1 MRIVTDENGH
11 RIVVIPDII
20 FKSKRNIRWSEVE
33 KYLQKN
39 VGQIITIAETNDIVY
54 IGKNFPDEF
63 KGSNYTRSLK
73 NAIAKVKANAAQ
85 GIPEML
91 AIATEKRFNP
101 NKKDRHSSD
110 AGKGWYYYTTR
121 FALPIYDN
129 EIKTDVYNIY
139 SACLLVNCTAFGK
152 FYLYDLVDIKREA
165 STPLKNYII
174 AEW

>member
-1 MRIVTDENGH
+1 
-11 RIVVIPDII
+11 
-20 FKSKRNIRWSEVE
+20 
-33 KYLQKN
+33 
-39 VGQIITIAETNDIVY
+39 
-54 IGKNFPDEF
+54 
-63 KGSNYTRSLK
+63 
-73 NAIAKVKANAAQ
+73 
-85 GIPEML
+85 ML